1 MNTNINVIQ
10 EITLQGYAFGIF
22 DILMG
27 EKNMSRE
34 EVFSVFRDWAKE
46 FEELHKET
54 DWYVSFY
61 YDEIDAF
68 LARKKGELYCK
79 YKVGDYVR
87 FNGNVYRISEITDG
101 EMSDGGYLAVSVSN
115 PDDERK
121 TIKIDSFHDAEM
133 EVLSDYEE
141 VMNTNNCHDAK
152 LVAKINTF
160 WNEDKEGF
168 FHILCALYRRDLKKI
183 MDSDA
188 FDFSH
193 CVNSALNNYAIVF
206 IENELCENWVDYAP
220 IYLMNIADDG
230 DLDCIL
236 LFLSRI

>member
-1 MNTNINVIQ
+1 MANINVIQ

-34 EVFSVFRDWAKE
+34 EAFSVFQTWADE
-46 FEELHKET
+46 FEELHKDT
-54 DWYVSFY
+54 DWYNNFY

-79 YKVGDYVR
+79 HKVGEYVR
-87 FNGNVYRISEITDG
+87 FNGNVYRIREITDG
-101 EMSDGGYLAVSVSN
+101 ETSDGGYLAVSISN

-141 VMNTNNCHDAK
+141 IMDTNNCHDAK
-152 LVAKINTF
+152 LVAKINNA
-160 WNEDKEGF
+160 WNTKREMF
-168 FHILCALYRRDLKKI
+168 CPILCALYKRDNDEILA
-183 MDSDA
+183 SDA
-188 FDFSH
+188 FADWGEVAKDFGTLYEYME
-193 CVNSALNNYAIVF
+193 A
-206 IENELCENWVDYAP
+206 NWGFEAYN
-220 IYLMNIADDG
+220 YLMHIADDG
-230 DLDCIL
+230 DLACIL
-236 LFLSRI
+236 LFLGISPYNE